1 MQNINVINNAGNNVN
16 VTINE
21 KDNGIQILIDTV
33 HNKKRLSEL
42 NQYDHFEQDGEE
54 YILCKLFENGTASV
68 LRADLLDKKM
78 RFGKNNNWAESDWRE
93 YLNGEYLE
101 VLEQKFGSE
110 NIVEHKVDL
119 TSMDGFDDYGYTMDK
134 VAIRTFDE
142 FRETSKGVGL
152 ADDFEWLATPNQ
164 TPSRGDSIY
173 VQGINSNGV
182 VDCGG
187 CGRGLCAS
195 VFLRK
200 IFSLCIF
207 EENGILVVEVGR
219 EKSTPSIFK

>member
-21 KDNGIQILIDTV
+21 KDTGIQILIDTV
-33 HNKKRLSEL
+33 HNDRVKLSEL
-42 NQYDHFEQDGEE
+42 TQYDHFLDEDGEE

-119 TSMDGFDDYGYTMDK
+119 TSMDGFDDYGYTMGK

-152 ADDFEWLATPNQ
+152 ADDLEWLATPNQ

-173 VQGINSNGV
+173 VQGIHSNGCV
-182 VDCGG
+182 YCRDCGWDDI
-187 CGRGLCAS
+187 S
-195 VFLRK
+195 VRPFFLLK
-200 IFSLCIF
+200 SSIVVSLKKL
-207 EENGILVVEVGR
+207 E
-219 EKSTPSIFK
+219 S

>member
-33 HNKKRLSEL
+33 HNDRVQLSEL
-42 NQYDHFEQDGEE
+42 KQYDHFLDEDGEE

-78 RFGKNNNWAESDWRE
+78 RFGKNNNWAKSDWRE

-101 VLEQKFGSE
+101 VLEQNFGSE

-134 VAIRTFDE
+134 VAIMTFDE
-142 FRETSKGVGL
+142 YREHSKGIGL
-152 ADDFEWLATPNQ
+152 VTSWQWLSTPNQ
-164 TPSRGDSIY
+164 TLSRNDTAY
-173 VQGINSNGV
+173 VQIVNVDGRV
-182 VDCGG
+182 VYVDCDWDGDG
-187 CGRGLCAS
+187 VRPFF
-195 VFLRK
+195 FL
-200 IFSLCIF
+200 
-207 EENGILVVEVGR
+207 
-219 EKSTPSIFK
+219 KSSIFVSSKKMES

>member
-21 KDNGIQILIDTV
+21 KDTGIQILIDTV
-33 HNKKRLSEL
+33 HNDRVKLSEL
-42 NQYDHFEQDGEE
+42 TQYDHFLDEDEEE

-152 ADDFEWLATPNQ
+152 ADDLEWLATPNQ
-164 TPSRGDSIY
+164 TPSRGDTSCVQIVNDVGDVDYGDCNWNNNSVRPFFFLKSSI
-173 VQGINSNGV
+173 V
-182 VDCGG
+182 V
-187 CGRGLCAS
+187 
-195 VFLRK
+195 
-200 IFSLCIF
+200 SLTKL
-207 EENGILVVEVGR
+207 E
-219 EKSTPSIFK
+219 S

>member
-21 KDNGIQILIDTV
+21 KDTGIQILIDTV
-33 HNKKRLSEL
+33 HNDQVKLSEL
-42 NQYDHFEQDGEE
+42 TQYDHFLDEDGEE

-101 VLEQKFGSE
+101 VLEQKIGSD

-152 ADDFEWLATPNQ
+152 ADDLEWLATPNQ
-164 TPSRGDSIY
+164 TPSRGDTSCVRIVNDDGNVSY
-173 VQGINSNGV
+173 N
-182 VDCGG
+182 G
-187 CGRGLCAS
+187 CGWGSYGVRPFF
-195 VFLRK
+195 FLK
-200 IFSLCIF
+200 SSIVVSLTKL
-207 EENGILVVEVGR
+207 E
-219 EKSTPSIFK
+219 S

>member
-21 KDNGIQILIDTV
+21 KDTGIQILIDTV
-33 HNKKRLSEL
+33 HNDQVKLSEL
-42 NQYDHFEQDGEE
+42 TQYDHFLDEDGEE

-119 TSMDGFDDYGYTMDK
+119 TSMDGFDDYGYTMSK

-152 ADDFEWLATPNQ
+152 ADDLEWLATPNQ

-173 VQGINSNGV
+173 VQGIYSNGCVDYFDCFWNDYGVRPFFFLKSSIV
-182 VDCGG
+182 V
-187 CGRGLCAS
+187 
-195 VFLRK
+195 
-200 IFSLCIF
+200 SLTKL
-207 EENGILVVEVGR
+207 E
-219 EKSTPSIFK
+219 S

>member
-21 KDNGIQILIDTV
+21 KDTGIQILIDTV
-33 HNKKRLSEL
+33 HNDQVKLSEL
-42 NQYDHFEQDGEE
+42 TQYDHFLDEDGEE

-119 TSMDGFDDYGYTMDK
+119 TSMDGFDDYGYTMSK

-152 ADDFEWLATPNQ
+152 ADDLEWLATPNQ

-173 VQGINSNGV
+173 VQGIYSNGGVGYYDCYWSSNSVRPFFFLKSSIV
-182 VDCGG
+182 V
-187 CGRGLCAS
+187 
-195 VFLRK
+195 
-200 IFSLCIF
+200 SLTKL
-207 EENGILVVEVGR
+207 E
-219 EKSTPSIFK
+219 S

>member
-21 KDNGIQILIDTV
+21 KDTGIQILIDTV
-33 HNKKRLSEL
+33 HNDQVKLSEL
-42 NQYDHFEQDGEE
+42 TQYDHFLDEDGEE

-101 VLEQKFGSE
+101 VLEQKFGSD

-152 ADDFEWLATPNQ
+152 ADDLEWLATPNQ
-164 TPSRGDSIY
+164 TPSRGDAAY
-173 VQGINSNGV
+173 VQCVGDSGFV
-182 VDCGG
+182 GCYDCGWD
-187 CGRGLCAS
+187 RGG
-195 VFLRK
+195 VRPFFFLK
-200 IFSLCIF
+200 SSIVVSLTKL
-207 EENGILVVEVGR
+207 E
-219 EKSTPSIFK
+219 S

>member
-33 HNKKRLSEL
+33 HNDRVQLSEL
-42 NQYDHFEQDGEE
+42 KQYDHFLDEDGEE

-78 RFGKNNNWAESDWRE
+78 RFGKNNNWAKSDWRE

-101 VLEQKFGSE
+101 VLEQNFGSE

-134 VAIRTFDE
+134 VAIMTFDE
-142 FRETSKGVGL
+142 YREHSKGIGL
-152 ADDFEWLATPNQ
+152 VTSWQWLSTPNQ
-164 TPSRGDSIY
+164 TLSRNDTAY
-173 VQGINSNGV
+173 VRSVSDDGC
-182 VDCGG
+182 VDYDDCVW
-187 CGRGLCAS
+187 CDFS
-195 VFLRK
+195 VRPFFFL
-200 IFSLCIF
+200 
-207 EENGILVVEVGR
+207 
-219 EKSTPSIFK
+219 KSSIFVSSKKMES

>member
-21 KDNGIQILIDTV
+21 KDTGIQILIDTV
-33 HNKKRLSEL
+33 HNDRVKLSEL
-42 NQYDHFEQDGEE
+42 TQYDHFLDEDGEE

-78 RFGKNNNWAESDWRE
+78 IFGKNNNWAESDWRE

-152 ADDFEWLATPNQ
+152 ADDLEWLATPNQ
-164 TPSRGDSIY
+164 TPSRGDTSCVRIVCGDGGVSYDGCNWNYDSVRPFFFLKSSI
-173 VQGINSNGV
+173 V
-182 VDCGG
+182 V
-187 CGRGLCAS
+187 
-195 VFLRK
+195 
-200 IFSLCIF
+200 SLTKL
-207 EENGILVVEVGR
+207 E
-219 EKSTPSIFK
+219 S

>member
-21 KDNGIQILIDTV
+21 KDTGIQILIDTV
-33 HNKKRLSEL
+33 HNDQVKLSEL
-42 NQYDHFEQDGEE
+42 TQYDHFLDEDGEE

-101 VLEQKFGSE
+101 VLEQKFGSD

-152 ADDFEWLATPNQ
+152 ADDLEWLATPNQ
-164 TPSRGDSIY
+164 TPSRGDAAYVRGVYDGGSVGYCDCNWNRGSVRPFFFLKSSI
-173 VQGINSNGV
+173 V
-182 VDCGG
+182 V
-187 CGRGLCAS
+187 
-195 VFLRK
+195 
-200 IFSLCIF
+200 SLTKL
-207 EENGILVVEVGR
+207 E
-219 EKSTPSIFK
+219 S

>member
-33 HNKKRLSEL
+33 HNDRVQLSEL
-42 NQYDHFEQDGEE
+42 KQYDHFLDEDGEE

-78 RFGKNNNWAESDWRE
+78 RFGKNNNWAKSDWRE

-101 VLEQKFGSE
+101 VLEQNFGSE

-134 VAIRTFDE
+134 VAIMTFDE
-142 FRETSKGVGL
+142 YREHSKGIGL
-152 ADDFEWLATPNQ
+152 VTSWQWLSTPNQ
-164 TPSRGDSIY
+164 TLSRNDTAC
-173 VQGINSNGV
+173 VQGVRDGGRVRYRVCNWNWDGV
-182 VDCGG
+182 
-187 CGRGLCAS
+187 RPFF
-195 VFLRK
+195 FL
-200 IFSLCIF
+200 
-207 EENGILVVEVGR
+207 
-219 EKSTPSIFK
+219 KSSIFVSSKKMES